1 MSRATK
7 TPNLIR
13 SSCKHKSKC
22 VRIRDWT
29 ESGVPGVFRASWP
42 YKGTSTRVCLQCS
55 PRHLDSSRNTLL
67 YILRGGHRNQ
77 HPRRTQKQGISLYS
91 YTMLFLVPMFTRNS
105 CFAFCGMHFG
115 RARSEF
121 RSTKSGRCRY
131 LVYYLRCTARVQHGP
146 ASNETPTLSKAGTL
160 PSHHPREQQTTVV
173 YTPEY
178 RAVGA
183 IGYCILRNTW

>member
-67 YILRGGHRNQ
+67 YILRGGTGTSTHDEPKNKVS
-77 HPRRTQKQGISLYS
+77 PCTRTPCCFWSLCS
-91 YTMLFLVPMFTRNS
+91 PVI
-105 CFAFCGMHFG
+105 A
-115 RARSEF
+115 
-121 RSTKSGRCRY
+121 
-131 LVYYLRCTARVQHGP
+131 V
-146 ASNETPTLSKAGTL
+146 L
-160 PSHHPREQQTTVV
+160 PSV
-173 YTPEY
+173 
-178 RAVGA
+178 A
-183 IGYCILRNTW
+183 CILAVLGASSVPPRVAGVGTWYTICDGLRECSMAPRATKHPL